1 VTDPR
6 QIDVLHLGVPQ
17 VICCYEQDDVIV
29 DPGPESCRE
38 TLLAALDRPPKRI
51 LLTHIHLDHAGAS
64 GALVRDWPD
73 VEVWVHERG
82 APHMLDPSKLVAS
95 AARLYGDDMDRLWG
109 EFLPV
114 PEANLRVLRGGETI
128 GPWRVAYT
136 PGHASH
142 HVSYLH
148 EPTGTAFVGDTGG
161 VRIDGGPVF
170 PPTPP
175 PDIDIEAW
183 HASLDTLAAW
193 DPQRLAITHFGAY
206 DDVAAQLRAMHVE
219 LERWG
224 ALAREIDDDSY
235 RATLVSEMR
244 GADSELMD
252 SFLLAMPPD
261 MQWAGLKRYWSKRAA

>member
-1 VTDPR
+1 M
-6 QIDVLHLGVPQ
+6 L
-17 VICCYEQDDVIV
+17 V

-38 TLLAALDRPPKRI
+38 TLLAALGGDAPRAI

-64 GALVRDWPD
+64 GALVRAGPTS
-73 VEVWVHERG
+73 RCG
-82 APHMLDPSKLVAS
+82 STS
-95 AARLYGDDMDRLWG
+95 AARRTCST
-109 EFLPV
+109 
-114 PEANLRVLRGGETI
+114 RRGCWPAPRACTATTWTACGARSSRCRRPTCASCAAARRSARA
-128 GPWRVAYT
+128 RVAYT

-148 EPTGTAFVGDTGG
+148 EPTGTAFVGDVGG
-161 VRIDGGPVF
+161 RAHRRRAGV

-206 DDVAAQLRAMHVE
+206 DDVAAQLRAMHE
-219 LERWG
+219 ALDRWG